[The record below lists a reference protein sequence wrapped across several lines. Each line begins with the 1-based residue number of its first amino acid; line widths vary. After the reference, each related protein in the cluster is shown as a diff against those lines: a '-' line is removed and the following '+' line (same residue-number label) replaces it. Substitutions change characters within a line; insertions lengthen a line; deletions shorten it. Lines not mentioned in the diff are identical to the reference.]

1 MTGNDDA
8 WLDEEGNWH
17 VDIESSVL
25 QQHMK
30 YWHRQAQH
38 LKTRDQKEM
47 DRVEAIV
54 GVAALAMGILLII
67 IAFCF

>member
-17 VDIESSVL
+17 VDIESTLLSQGYML
-25 QQHMK
+25 
-30 YWHRQAQH
+30 RGR
-38 LKTRDQKEM
+38 TRGQKEM
-47 DRVEAIV
+47 DQVEAIV